1 MSSNLHSKE
10 NLEFITV
17 AAEFCLFLEQIP
29 EIDKQQFL
37 SRAVKFLPLLYLK
50 TSLLIQNR
58 DDYETEPERI
68 VTETDYELMR
78 NNVASILGMDDN
90 YLEVFHPDMQYSDTP
105 IAASVS
111 ENMADIYQELKDF
124 LYNCQLGDDDA
135 MQDSLIYCLVS
146 FRSHWGQKLL
156 NSLRALHQVFY
167 NENNDNEDNTEI
179 SPTEPDDSRDIS
191 FLNHQRKK

>member
-17 AAEFCLFLEQIP
+17 AAEFCLFLEQISG
-29 EIDKQQFL
+29 IDKQQFL
-37 SRAVKFLPLLYLK
+37 SRVVKFLPLLYLK
-50 TSLLIQNR
+50 TSLLIEER

-78 NNVASILGMDDN
+78 GNVASILGMDDN

-105 IAASVS
+105 IAAAVS

-124 LYNCQLGDDDA
+124 LYNCQLGDDEA
-135 MQDSLIYCLVS
+135 MQDSLTYCLVA

-167 NENNDNEDNTEI
+167 NENNDNENNSEI
-179 SPTEPDDSRDIS
+179 SPTQSDDSRDIS
-191 FLNHQRKK
+191 FFKHQQNK